1 MDDSCDPFGTPY
13 PKEETCEKKKT
24 YSLRDLEELRQKKES
39 MEWEIYRLN
48 CEIED
53 AKKQLRES
61 LEKYTA
67 YDSEIEYNDH
77 YGSWKII
84 ATKFNLNGL
93 DRIKEDFDLKNVKAE
108 LKTHKVNG
116 KYKDRII
123 ISLEF

>member
-13 PKEETCEKKKT
+13 QKEETCEKKKT
-24 YSLRDLEELRQKKES
+24 YSLRDLEELRQKKKS

-48 CEIED
+48 HEIKD
-53 AKKQLRES
+53 AKKELN
-61 LEKYTA
+61 EKLNKYIS
-67 YDSEIEYNDH
+67 YDSIIEYNEH

-84 ATKFNLNGL
+84 AKKFNLNTIEK
-93 DRIKEDFDLKNVKAE
+93 IKEDFDLKNIKAE